1 MFAQLLQM
9 TGPSP
14 ESCPLWQSKQCA
26 VLAQSFPRILVLGFM
41 FFMCL
46 YKCVHLCAWW
56 LKHTHDCCAS
66 GVLVWVISVSTQP
79 RQSMAVLLYMT
90 LITDNYISG
99 TFREAYMPLSYK
111 RSTIVS
117 NQVCTN
123 EDRLDYLVREHFK
136 TKHVITTILQVR
148 YIRSYLI

>member
-99 TFREAYMPLSYK
+99 TFARHTCHCLTSGQQLFQIKSVQMKTGL
-111 RSTIVS
+111 TIWLES
-117 NQVCTN
+117 ISKQNMWLQLFY
-123 EDRLDYLVREHFK
+123 RLGIYV
-136 TKHVITTILQVR
+136 VI
-148 YIRSYLI
+148 

>member
-1 MFAQLLQM
+1 
-9 TGPSP
+9 
-14 ESCPLWQSKQCA
+14 
-26 VLAQSFPRILVLGFM
+26 
-41 FFMCL
+41 
-46 YKCVHLCAWW
+46 
-56 LKHTHDCCAS
+56 
-66 GVLVWVISVSTQP
+66 
-79 RQSMAVLLYMT
+79 MAVLLYMT

-123 EDRLDYLVREHFK
+123 EDRLDYLVREYFK
-136 TKHVITTILQVR
+136 TKHVTTTILQVR